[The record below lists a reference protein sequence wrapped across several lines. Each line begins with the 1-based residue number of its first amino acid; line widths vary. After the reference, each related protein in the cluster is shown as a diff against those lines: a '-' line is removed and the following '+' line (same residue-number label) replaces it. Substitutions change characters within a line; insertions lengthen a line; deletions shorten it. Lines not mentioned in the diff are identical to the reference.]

1 MRLRPLT
8 FLTFQQFPFF
18 HLSVNLSSSQSF
30 ISSFPLLIIIHP
42 LFRLLFIIPVIYSS
56 SRSSIPSFRLFIVIP
71 FIPSSFFSP
80 SNPSSSLSASSSYPP
95 SLRHFHHLS
104 VIPTISLSF
113 PPSFR
118 HIALSLRCI
127 LQFLTIIAQRLFFNS
142 V

>member
-18 HLSVNLSSSQSF
+18 HLSVDLSSSQSF

-42 LFRLLFIIPVIYSS
+42 SFRLLFIIPVIYSLIPPLY
-56 SRSSIPSFRLFIVIP
+56 RHSIHSILILQPFQPFIVALRISPSF
-71 FIPSSFFSP
+71 
-80 SNPSSSLSASSSYPP
+80 PP

-118 HIALSLRCI
+118 HIALSLRRI